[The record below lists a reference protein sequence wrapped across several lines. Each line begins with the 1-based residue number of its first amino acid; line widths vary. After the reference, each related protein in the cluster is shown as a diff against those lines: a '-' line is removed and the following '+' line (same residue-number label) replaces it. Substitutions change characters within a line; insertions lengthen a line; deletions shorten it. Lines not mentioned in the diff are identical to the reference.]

1 MTGSYAYTPQIWPSL
16 LTVLLLTALASFS
29 WRRRAVPGARPFAA
43 ACLFALI
50 WVAGAAAESMAL
62 EPATKVAWFK
72 FQAAGDELLCE
83 LKAPSKVRLVAAY
96 VIGLAASIGTGFIA
110 ASLVEVVMTSVLTLT
125 GSAFLAMMIWVVGL
139 VLAVYFGMHAFSA
152 GFGYVLSDT
161 CTRHINVAKRV
172 PSRIASFFRRTPK
185 EATA

>member
-1 MTGSYAYTPQIWPSL
+1 MTTRTQSQATKINGSH
-16 LTVLLLTALASFS
+16 
-29 WRRRAVPGARPFAA
+29 RAAPKTKP
-43 ACLFALI
+43 
-50 WVAGAAAESMAL
+50 VAQAAAEVVQ
-62 EPATKVAWFK
+62 PAERINNAWFK

-96 VIGLAASIGTGFIA
+96 VIGLAASFGTGFIA
-110 ASLVEVVMTSVLTLT
+110 ASFVEVVMTSVLTLT
-125 GSAFLAMMIWVVGL
+125 GSAFLAMMVWVIGL
-139 VLAVYFGMHAFSA
+139 ILAVYFGMHAFSA

-172 PSRIASFFRRTPK
+172 PGRIAGFFRRTPK